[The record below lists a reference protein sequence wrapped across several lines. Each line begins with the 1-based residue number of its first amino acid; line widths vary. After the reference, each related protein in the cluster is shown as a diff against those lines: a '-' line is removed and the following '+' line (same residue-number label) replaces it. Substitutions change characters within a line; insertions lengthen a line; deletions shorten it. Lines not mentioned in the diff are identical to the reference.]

1 MLSYNFPDHEICLS
15 IFQDIQAFQFNETA
29 MPGEKIKGTPHAVLV
44 SILSVIFKDIIWY
57 CVSVSEVDEWINK

>member
-44 SILSVIFKDIIWY
+44 SILSVIFKDII
-57 CVSVSEVDEWINK
+57 